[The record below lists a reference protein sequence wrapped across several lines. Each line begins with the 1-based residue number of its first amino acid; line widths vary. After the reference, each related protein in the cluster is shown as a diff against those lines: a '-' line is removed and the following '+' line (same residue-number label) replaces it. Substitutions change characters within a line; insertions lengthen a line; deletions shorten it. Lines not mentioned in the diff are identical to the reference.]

1 MADIKKILNFKKYF
15 RLIIVLI
22 IAIVILLFKSFFYR
36 TDYAITT
43 LFNSVRGEVPV
54 DTNIVLI
61 HISPKDIESLGWP
74 FKRSYYATLLSRL
87 QKYDLKKIGIEIFLS
102 EKLSY
107 QSVYD
112 SVLNNQIKRT
122 GNVILSSLLN
132 SIEISN
138 GEAITDSVIYP
149 APKKVIP
156 SVKTGHINFL
166 TDDGTLI
173 PLVVKTKE
181 GKEKA
186 FSLALASGKIDG
198 NNLLKINFYTSWKS
212 FTKYS
217 FLDFFSSVLND
228 EAKLKSLTG
237 KVLIIGVS
245 DPLIAPTISTV
256 FDKELPGIGFH
267 AIAVDNILTGRNI
280 NYSFKNVSTYIF
292 YLFSLIVAYFGF
304 RKKSMYLLLLLF
316 FIIAGYFLFEF
327 LYVELDYLALLLP
340 LGVLFLVD
348 SFLDLT
354 ERKIMLTETIDEAEN
369 LKKTLQTKEEE
380 LKELEEQYKNS
391 AQNQSAE
398 LTAQIE
404 KLNEEIAKLKKQE
417 EDEIPAD
424 IETDSPSIKNFEGII
439 YKSKKMASVVELIR
453 KVAPENATVLILG
466 DSGSGKELVAQAIH
480 KLSPRK
486 DKNFVVVNCA
496 ALSDTLLE
504 SELFGHVKGAF
515 TDAIKDKKGRF
526 ELADKGTLFL
536 DEIGETS
543 ENFQVKLLRVLQTG
557 DFQRVGSSETLHA
570 DVRVVAATNK
580 DLEKLVREGK
590 FREDLYYR
598 LNVFTIKVPSL
609 KERKEDIEVLA
620 NHFIKMESPELSLSR
635 SVLNQLIE
643 YNWKGNVREL
653 ESVMKR
659 AAIFA
664 KSENRTIIKLKDLP
678 ENLAK
683 FDKSNLEE
691 NILELLREK
700 KFSHSSI
707 NETARE
713 LGDLNRTVVS
723 ENFRGIFFKFYCNYN
738 FDLEKAIAEISQNED
753 PEVLEKVRA
762 KVTTYLKNIEKDL
775 EKLDSKEFA
784 DVKIAFASK
793 YKNLPQKYHTYLD
806 KVIRKILES

>member
-1 MADIKKILNFKKYF
+1 MGKIKKISGFKQYLRF
-15 RLIIVLI
+15 AFALISALIILS
-22 IAIVILLFKSFFYR
+22 FKSLFYEA
-36 TDYAITT
+36 DYNLTGF
-43 LFNSVRGEVPV
+43 FNSVSGQKGI
-54 DTNIVLI
+54 DSNIVLI

-74 FKRSYYATLLSRL
+74 FKRSYYATLLSHL
-87 QKYDLKKIGIEIFLS
+87 QKQNLKKIGIEIFLS
-102 EKLSY
+102 EKLSF
-107 QSVYD
+107 QSIYD
-112 SVLNNQIKRT
+112 SVLNKEIKT
-122 GNVILSSLLN
+122 TKGIVLSSLLN
-132 SIEISN
+132 SINRN
-138 GEAITDSVIYP
+138 GEEIFTDSVIYP
-149 APKKVIP
+149 APKRVIP
-156 SVKTGHINFL
+156 ELQTGHINFL
-166 TDDGTLI
+166 TEDGLYI
-173 PLVVKTKE
+173 PLNVKA
-181 GKEKA
+181 GKGIEPA
-186 FSLALASGKIDG
+186 FSLALSGKELTDQK
-198 NNLLKINFYTSWKS
+198 LMKVNFYTTWKS
-212 FTKYS
+212 FKKYS

-228 EAKLKSLTG
+228 KNKLKTLEG
-237 KVLIIGVS
+237 KILIIGVS
-245 DPLIAPTISTV
+245 DPLIAPSVATV

-267 AIAVDNILTGRNI
+267 AIALDNILTGRSIDYRLKNI
-280 NYSFKNVSTYIF
+280 STFIFLLLSLVVGYTGFK
-292 YLFSLIVAYFGF
+292 
-304 RKKSMYLLLLLF
+304 KKSIYLLAIIVFLVLAYILF
-316 FIIAGYFLFEF
+316 VFQYI
-327 LYVELDYLALLLP
+327 ELDYLSIVLP
-340 LGVLFLVD
+340 FAVLFLVD
-348 SFLDLT
+348 SFIDLT
-354 ERKIMLTETIDEAEN
+354 EREEILTETLDEAEN
-369 LKKTLQTKEEE
+369 LKKTLLQKEEE
-380 LKELEEQYKNS
+380 LKILEEQYKNS

-404 KLNEEIAKLKKQE
+404 KLNEEIARLKKQE
-417 EDEIPAD
+417 EDEIPAE
-424 IETDSPSIKNFEGII
+424 IESDSASVKNFEGII
-439 YKSKKMASVVELIR
+439 YKSKKMNSVVELIR
-453 KVAPENATVLILG
+453 KVAPEDATVLILG
-466 DSGSGKELVAQAIH
+466 ESGSGKELVAQAIH
-480 KLSPRK
+480 KLSPRN
-486 DKNFVVVNCA
+486 DKEFVVVNCA

-570 DVRVVAATNK
+570 DVRIVAATNK

-590 FREDLYYR
+590 FREDLFYR

-620 NHFIKMESPELSLSR
+620 DYFIKKESPGLTLSR
-635 SVLNQLIE
+635 SVLQQLID

-678 ENLAK
+678 EQLAK
-683 FDKSNLEE
+683 YDKSNLEA

-723 ENFRGIFFKFYCNYN
+723 ENFRGIFFKFYCNFN
-738 FDLEKAIAEISQNED
+738 FDLEKAVREIAQTEE
-753 PEVLEKVRA
+753 PEVLEKVRTKA
-762 KVTTYLKNIEKDL
+762 STYLKNIERDV
-775 EKLDSKEFA
+775 EKLSTKDFA
-784 DVKIAFASK
+784 EVKIAFVSK

>member
-1 MADIKKILNFKKYF
+1 MADIKKILNFKNYI
-15 RLIIVLI
+15 RTGVVLFTV
-22 IAIVILLFKSFFYR
+22 VILFAFKSSFYNA
-36 TDYAITT
+36 DYSLTT
-43 LFNSVRGEVPV
+43 VFNSIRGEVPV

-87 QKYDLKKIGIEIFLS
+87 QKYNLKKIGIEIFLS

-122 GNVILSSLLN
+122 GNVVLSSLLN
-132 SIEISN
+132 SIEIT
-138 GEAITDSVIYP
+138 GEEVSTDSVIYP
-149 APKKVIP
+149 APQKVIP
-156 SVKTGHINFL
+156 RLETGHINFL
-166 TDDGTLI
+166 TDDGTYV
-173 PLVVKTKE
+173 PLVVKSSNGE
-181 GKEKA
+181 VKA
-186 FSLALASGKIDG
+186 FSLALASNG
-198 NNLLKINFYTSWKS
+198 NYENKLLKVNFYTSWKS
-212 FTKYS
+212 FKKYS

-228 EAKLKSLTG
+228 EVKLKSLAG
-237 KVLIIGVS
+237 KILIIGVS

-267 AIAVDNILTGRNI
+267 AIAVDNILTGRDI
-280 NYSFKNVSTYIF
+280 NYSLKNISTYIF
-292 YLFSLIVAYFGF
+292 IILSFIIAYFGI
-304 RKKSMYLLLLLF
+304 RKKGVYLLLLFSFLVG
-316 FIIAGYFLFEF
+316 GYILFEF
-327 LYVELDYLALLLP
+327 SYIELDYLALLFP

-354 ERKIMLTETIDEAEN
+354 ERKIMLSETIDEAEN

-380 LKELEEQYKNS
+380 LKKLEEQYKNS
-391 AQNQSAE
+391 AQNKSAE

-424 IETDSPSIKNFEGII
+424 IESDSSAIKNFEGII

-453 KVAPENATVLILG
+453 KVAPEDATVLILG

-570 DVRVVAATNK
+570 DVRIVAATNK

-590 FREDLYYR
+590 FREDLFYR

-620 NHFIKMESPELSLSR
+620 NHFIKSESPELSLSR
-635 SVLNQLIE
+635 SVLKQLVE

-683 FDKSNLEE
+683 FDKANLEE

-723 ENFRGIFFKFYCNYN
+723 ENFRGIFFKYYCNFN
-738 FDLEKAIAEISQNED
+738 FDLEKAIYEIAQSED
-753 PEVLEKVRA
+753 PEVLEKVKT
-762 KVTTYLKNIEKDL
+762 KVTTYLKNIERDL

-793 YKNLPQKYHTYLD
+793 YKNLPQKYHAYLD
-806 KVIRKILES
+806 KVIRKIIES

>member
-1 MADIKKILNFKKYF
+1 MTSIKKILSFKKYV

-22 IAIVILLFKSFFYR
+22 IALVILFFKSFFYNAG
-36 TDYAITT
+36 YSLTT
-43 LFNSVRGEVPV
+43 LFNSIRGEATV
-54 DTNIVLI
+54 DSNIVLI

-87 QKYDLKKIGIEIFLS
+87 QKYNLKKIGIEIFLS

-112 SVLNNQIKRT
+112 SVLNNQIKST
-122 GNVILSSLLN
+122 SNVVLSSLLN
-132 SIEISN
+132 SIEILK

-156 SVKTGHINFL
+156 DVATGHINFV
-166 TDDGTLI
+166 TGDGTYI
-173 PLVVKTKE
+173 PLSVKKDE
-181 GKEKA
+181 GEEKA
-186 FSLALASGKIDG
+186 FALVLAGGKSGG
-198 NNLLKINFYTSWKS
+198 ENLMKINFYTSWQA
-212 FTKYS
+212 FPKYS

-237 KVLIIGVS
+237 KIIIIGVS

-267 AIAVDNILTGRNI
+267 AIAADNILTGRDI
-280 NYSFKNVSTYIF
+280 DYSFKNFSTYIF
-292 YLFSLIVAYFGF
+292 LLFSLIIAYTGF
-304 RKKSMYLLLLLF
+304 KKKSLYLLLLLAF
-316 FIIAGYFLFEF
+316 LITGYFLFVVS
-327 LYVELDYLALLLP
+327 YIELDYFALLLP

-354 ERKIMLTETIDEAEN
+354 ERKIKLTETIGEAEN
-369 LKKTLQTKEEE
+369 LKKTLQAKEEE
-380 LKELEEQYKNS
+380 LKKLEEEYKNS
-391 AQNQSAE
+391 AQNQSTE
-398 LTAQIE
+398 LIAQIE
-404 KLNEEIAKLKKQE
+404 KLNEEITKLKKQE
-417 EDEIPAD
+417 EDEIPAE
-424 IETDSPSIKNFEGII
+424 IESGVSSVKNFEGII
-439 YKSKKMASVVELIR
+439 YKSKKMASVIELIR

-480 KLSPRK
+480 NLSPRK
-486 DKNFVVVNCA
+486 NKNFVVVNCA

-620 NHFIKMESPELSLSR
+620 NHFIKMESPTLTLSR
-635 SVLNQLIE
+635 SVLKQLVE

-664 KSENRTIIKLKDLP
+664 KSDNRTIIKLKDLP

-691 NILELLREK
+691 HILELLREK

-738 FDLEKAIAEISQNED
+738 FDLEKTVAEIAQNED

-762 KVTTYLKNIEKDL
+762 KVTTYLRNIEKDL
-775 EKLDSKEFA
+775 EKLNTKEFA
-784 DVKIAFASK
+784 EIKIAFASK
-793 YKNLPQKYHTYLD
+793 YKNLPQKYHSYLD